1 MRRQLV
7 PAILTMVVF
16 TLVLGIGYGLV
27 ITGIAQLGFQD
38 KANGSLV
45 QRNGKDVGSN
55 LIGQPFVDKK
65 GNPIPK
71 YFQSRPSAAAGADG
85 NSSNGYD
92 PTLSSGSNL
101 GPSNPA
107 LVGYLPGFN
116 TVDLRGNPSKT
127 NPFASPDDPY
137 CVPDDTDGKP
147 VVSPTPDTKY
157 KKNNDGSYV
166 CDTNTVPQ
174 RAMAYRELNGVP
186 RGTKIPVDAV
196 TSSASGLDPA
206 ISVANA
212 RLQATRV
219 ARERGLS
226 AARVRKLIDEHTDGR
241 TLGILGEKTVNVLNL
256 NLALD
261 QIRT

>member
-1 MRRQLV
+1 
-7 PAILTMVVF
+7 MVVF
-16 TLVLGIGYGLV
+16 TLILGIGYGLV
-27 ITGIAQLGFQD
+27 VTGIAQLGFKD
-38 KANGSLV
+38 KADGSLV
-45 QRNGKDVGSN
+45 QRNGKDVGSS

-65 GNPIPK
+65 GNAIPK

-107 LVGYLPGFN
+107 LVGYIPGFN
-116 TVDLRGNPSKT
+116 TLDLNGNTSKT

-137 CVPDDTDGKP
+137 CVPDDTAGKP
-147 VVSPTPDTKY
+147 VVSPAPDTKY
-157 KKNNDGSYV
+157 KKHKDGSYV

-174 RAMAYRELNGVP
+174 RESSYRELNRVP

-196 TSSASGLDPA
+196 TASASGLDPD

-212 RLQATRV
+212 RLQAKRV
-219 ARERGLS
+219 AQERGLS
-226 AARVRKLIDEHTDGR
+226 VGQVRTLIDEHTSGR
-241 TLGILGEKTVNVLNL
+241 DLGFLGEKTVNVLDL

-261 QIRT
+261 QLRT